1 LSRCR
6 AMPTKLGLHSS
17 VGWVHRVRMAIG
29 VSGRSFSYGSP
40 ITTPARCG
48 GALADQHVADRRN
61 GPRRSQPRLCLQNP
75 GGLVCRMNAGAV
87 KRAKVAR
94 GV

>member
-1 LSRCR
+1 
-6 AMPTKLGLHSS
+6 
-17 VGWVHRVRMAIG
+17 MAIG